1 MLTYIGLAFAVV
13 VWGASFVAARVVLS
27 GDGVTLTP
35 TSLAAIRFGLAS
47 VIMVPVAFR
56 QILKDG
62 WAQPRDLLW
71 LFLLGQLGI
80 STYFWLQYTGV
91 QYTNAGIAAVLVV
104 GVLPAATAIVARFT
118 LGERFGPR
126 RAIGLALGALGVLV
140 VSSQRELNL
149 SLESQFMIGVICLV
163 ANAFAFALY
172 SAAVRR
178 LRSRYSSLTMTTM
191 IMVSGAL
198 GLAPAAALEGSWS
211 RVGLLKASQWGA
223 IAFLVIACS
232 IFGYFVY
239 NYALAHLPAYRVATW
254 LYFEPVVAAVLGL
267 ALLQEQISA
276 YTLVGGALIAGSVYL
291 VERK

>member
-1 MLTYIGLAFAVV
+1 
-13 VWGASFVAARVVLS
+13 
-27 GDGVTLTP
+27 
-35 TSLAAIRFGLAS
+35 
-47 VIMVPVAFR
+47 
-56 QILKDG
+56 
-62 WAQPRDLLW
+62 
-71 LFLLGQLGI
+71 
-80 STYFWLQYTGV
+80 
-91 QYTNAGIAAVLVV
+91 
-104 GVLPAATAIVARFT
+104 
-118 LGERFGPR
+118 
-126 RAIGLALGALGVLV
+126 
-140 VSSQRELNL
+140 
-149 SLESQFMIGVICLV
+149 
-163 ANAFAFALY
+163 
-172 SAAVRR
+172 
-178 LRSRYSSLTMTTM
+178 MTTM